1 MTSSPLDRDPRAHP
15 LPLSR
20 RRRRVVVPGL
30 ALVSA
35 ALVLAGCSSS
45 PAAAPSSSAASS
57 AVLSE
62 PSSSSA
68 ASSAVSSGT
77 PSSGTPSA
85 SAVSSSTVSSGA
97 VSSSTVSS
105 SAVSSSTVPSSTVSS
120 GTVSSGA
127 VSSSTGS
134 SAPGLDAKGC
144 IEHYDA
150 ATDYFPTK
158 LSIEY
163 SSALQISYRKSFQVL
178 TVTPPGG
185 KAETYVLV
193 RCGAPKPALSGD
205 LADAQLV
212 TTPVTK
218 LYSASTTHLPS
229 LVALD
234 RLDIVSGVSSAAFVS
249 EPAVLQYFSKNKPV
263 EFAPTGTID
272 AETVITGKPQVLIGG
287 GFADAA
293 DGKLQA
299 AGIPVLQDLD
309 AQELTPLGQA
319 EWIKFF
325 GALTGT
331 ESAAT
336 TEFDAIATEYQRLV
350 SLTKSA
356 DKVLVV
362 PNQPYQGEWYV
373 PGGKSNKQQLLAD
386 AGAHTANFQDGVA
399 GSVKTSFEKVFSTSA
414 KAPVWIASTT
424 WASESDA
431 LKEDPRFARFTA
443 FSTHRVWNPIKGVT
457 PAGGNPYYE
466 LGGLRVD
473 LALADLIAIVHP
485 DLLPEHTFTF
495 YQRLD

>member
-1 MTSSPLDRDPRAHP
+1 MTSSPLDRASRAHP
-15 LPLSR
+15 LVLSR
-20 RRRRVVVPGL
+20 RRRLVVPGL

-45 PAAAPSSSAASS
+45 PAAAPTSSAASS
-57 AVLSE
+57 AVASA
-62 PSSSSA
+62 PSSS
-68 ASSAVSSGT
+68 ASSSAGSSA
-77 PSSGTPSA
+77 PDSSSA
-85 SAVSSSTVSSGA
+85 SSPVPSSTVP
-97 VSSSTVSS
+97 
-105 SAVSSSTVPSSTVSS
+105 SSTVPSSTVSS
-120 GTVSSGA
+120 
-127 VSSSTGS
+127 STGS
-134 SAPGLDAKGC
+134 SVPGLDAKGC
-144 IEHYDA
+144 IENFDA

-185 KAETYVLV
+185 TAETYVLV

-234 RLDIVSGVSSAAFVS
+234 RLNTVAGVSSAAFVS

-287 GFADAA
+287 GFPDAA
-293 DGKLQA
+293 DGKLEA

-336 TEFDAIATEYQRLV
+336 AEFDAIAAEYERLV
-350 SLTKSA
+350 ALTKTA

-386 AGAHTANFQDGVA
+386 AGARTANSQDGVT
-399 GSVKTSFEKVFSTSA
+399 GSVKTSFEKVFATSA

-424 WASESDA
+424 WTSESDA
-431 LKEDPRFARFTA
+431 LKEDPRFARFAA
-443 FSTHRVWNPIKGVT
+443 FSSHQVWNPIKGVT
-457 PAGGNPYYE
+457 AAGGNPYYE

-495 YQRLD
+495 YERLS